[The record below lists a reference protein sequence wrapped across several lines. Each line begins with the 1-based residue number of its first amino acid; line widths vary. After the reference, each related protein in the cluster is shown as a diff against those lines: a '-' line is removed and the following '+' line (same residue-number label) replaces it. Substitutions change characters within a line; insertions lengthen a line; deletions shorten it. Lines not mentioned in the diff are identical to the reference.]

1 MINPYIINV
10 GNIFPSITNMFVD
23 IYNQKDFWKK
33 KSSYEDNARQLFT
46 YALQGKQFTPNVN
59 LPDDIL
65 EDMARRIRENIKEF
79 TKVDGVITNSIWGG
93 PGQPGTIRHAE
104 FLQYV
109 FSNNMH
115 QQMLDLLPD
124 EMQQHKITF
133 GIQIAGPGQFIMPH
147 LDHERTSTLFYLLT
161 VPDSETRFYKQKKD
175 FKIHNFFRTVSI
187 NDVELDH
194 SETIQ
199 QGSWYTFN
207 NMSYHSVH
215 ALDQSKPIN
224 RVSFVIEF
232 IDLPF
237 DRLVKLIEDL
247 KVQNKI

>member
-10 GNIFPSITNMFVD
+10 GNIFPSITNIFVD

-33 KSSYEDNARQLFT
+33 KSSYNDIAGQLFG
-46 YALQGKQFTPNVN
+46 YATQGKEFTPNVN
-59 LPDDIL
+59 LPNDIL
-65 EDMARRIRENIKEF
+65 EDMAQRMRENVKKF
-79 TKVDGVITNSIWGG
+79 TSVDGVTTSSIWGG
-93 PGQPGTIRHAE
+93 PARHAI
-104 FLQYV
+104 FVQYEI
-109 FSNNMH
+109 SNNMH
-115 QQMLDLLPD
+115 QQILDLLPD

-133 GIQIAGPGQFIMPH
+133 GIQITNPGQFIMPH
-147 LDHERTSTLFYLLT
+147 QDHERTSTLFYLLT

-175 FKIHNFFRTVSI
+175 FKVHHFFRTVSV

-199 QGSWYTFN
+199 QGSWYIFN
-207 NMSYHSVH
+207 NMAYHSVH

>member
-10 GNIFPSITNMFVD
+10 GNIFPGITNMFVD
-23 IYNQKDFWKK
+23 IYNQKDFCKK
-33 KSSYEDNARQLFT
+33 KSSYNDIASQLFA
-46 YALQGKQFTPNVN
+46 YALQGKEFTPNVN

-65 EDMARRIRENIKEF
+65 EDMVRRIQDNVKEF

-93 PGQPGTIRHAE
+93 PARHAI
-104 FLQYV
+104 FLQNEL
-109 FSNNMH
+109 SNDMH

-147 LDHERTSTLFYLLT
+147 QDHERTSTLFYLLT

-175 FKIHNFFRTVSI
+175 FKIHHFFRTVSI

-207 NMSYHSVH
+207 NMAYHSVH
-215 ALDQSKPIN
+215 ALEQSKPIN